1 MSEKKTIEIA
11 VYRDPEGNPTC
22 AVDWGAGHVCKFL
35 RTSKFGFVEHC
46 FFGEKGDDVIERDGD
61 SVGWLRPIP
70 ACPLWPSSGRDAARA
85 DVERL
90 LYALKEIRRRIKSHP
105 VYEELTLD
113 EEIEVGGDT
122 AEFSYLARVA
132 DEAISAAE
140 VGAA

>member
-35 RTSKFGFVEHC
+35 QTSKFGFVEHC
-46 FFGEKGDDVIERDGD
+46 FFGAKGADVIERDGD
-61 SVGWLRPIP
+61 SAGWLRPIP
-70 ACPLWPSSGRDAARA
+70 ACPLWPSN
-85 DVERL
+85 
-90 LYALKEIRRRIKSHP
+90 
-105 VYEELTLD
+105 
-113 EEIEVGGDT
+113 VGGDT

-132 DEAISAAE
+132 DEAINAAE